1 MSIGEAHSFF
11 RQSIKHRRLNLR
23 AAIRAIAVVLLIIGE
38 DDDDIGLGTDCE
50 GRRRNARDRHE
61 QRESSDQGVSMHRV
75 VLHVVNQVYAF
86 HGTNAI
92 LWPAAER
99 LNCAF
104 RAVRSDT
111 LQLFVLQKKSSR
123 HHSVY
128 LFCESSTA
136 F

>member
-1 MSIGEAHSFF
+1 MSIGKSHASF
-11 RQSIKHRRLNLR
+11 RQSIKHRRLNFR
-23 AAIRAIAVVLLIIGE
+23 AAIRAIAVVLLIE

-86 HGTNAI
+86 HGTNAM

-99 LNCAF
+99 HEF
-104 RAVRSDT
+104 
-111 LQLFVLQKKSSR
+111 
-123 HHSVY
+123 
-128 LFCESSTA
+128 FC
-136 F
+136 